1 MTSMQQ
7 SNVDAEWK
15 PEFLFTAI
23 FGETNQVKCEQLPGR
38 IKEFKPETSKFFST
52 NKGKKIISTY
62 LFFVITYTS
71 HGVHQ
76 HLSYHESLHI
86 TYLLPLT
93 ETDETKRKKR
103 RSTSPYPKHSHCF
116 QHTKEASDLFHLVMS
131 DSWQEEYKK

>member
-23 FGETNQVKCEQLPGR
+23 FGETNQLKWEQLPGR
-38 IKEFKPETSKFFST
+38 IKEFKPETSNFFST
-52 NKGKKIISTY
+52 NKGKKIISGY
-62 LFFVITYTS
+62 LFFVMTYPS
-71 HGVHQ
+71 HG
-76 HLSYHESLHI
+76 LHI

-103 RSTSPYPKHSHCF
+103 QSTSPYPKHSHCF
-116 QHTKEASDLFHLVMS
+116 QHTKEASDLFHIVMS
-131 DSWQEEYKK
+131 DSWQEVYKK

>member
-1 MTSMQQ
+1 MQQ

-62 LFFVITYTS
+62 LFFCNNLPIPRFTNVFRITRAYI
-71 HGVHQ
+71 
-76 HLSYHESLHI
+76 LHI
-86 TYLLPLT
+86 CFRWQKQMKLKGKK
-93 ETDETKRKKR
+93 DEAPVHTQNILIASNTQR
-103 RSTSPYPKHSHCF
+103 RRPTSSI
-116 QHTKEASDLFHLVMS
+116 
-131 DSWQEEYKK
+131 

>member
-15 PEFLFTAI
+15 PKFLFTAI
-23 FGETNQVKCEQLPGR
+23 FGETNQIKCEQLPGR

-52 NKGKKIISTY
+52 KKGKKIISTY
-62 LFFVITYTS
+62 LFFVITHPT
-71 HGVHQ
+71 VHQ
-76 HLSYHESLHI
+76 CLSYHESLPI

-93 ETDETKRKKR
+93 ETDETKRKR
-103 RSTSPYPKHSHCF
+103 RQSTSPYPKHSHCF
-116 QHTKEASDLFHLVMS
+116 HHTKEASDLFHLVMS

>member
-1 MTSMQQ
+1 MQQ

-62 LFFVITYTS
+62 LFFVITYP
-71 HGVHQ
+71 
-76 HLSYHESLHI
+76 SYGSPMSFVSQEL
-86 TYLLPLT
+86 TYYI
-93 ETDETKRKKR
+93 
-103 RSTSPYPKHSHCF
+103 S
-116 QHTKEASDLFHLVMS
+116 ASAHRNR
-131 DSWQEEYKK
+131 